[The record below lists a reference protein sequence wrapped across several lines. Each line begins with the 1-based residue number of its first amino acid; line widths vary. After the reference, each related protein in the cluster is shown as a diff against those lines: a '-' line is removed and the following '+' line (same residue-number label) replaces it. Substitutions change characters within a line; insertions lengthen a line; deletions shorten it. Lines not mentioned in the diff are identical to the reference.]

1 MMAQVFSPDEFK
13 RALSSDS
20 EFAREVLENVLPIY
34 DPNKILME
42 IKVKYGG

>member
-1 MMAQVFSPDEFK
+1 VMAQVFSPDEFK
-13 RALSSDS
+13 RALSSGS
-20 EFAREVLENVLPIY
+20 EFAREVLENMLPIY